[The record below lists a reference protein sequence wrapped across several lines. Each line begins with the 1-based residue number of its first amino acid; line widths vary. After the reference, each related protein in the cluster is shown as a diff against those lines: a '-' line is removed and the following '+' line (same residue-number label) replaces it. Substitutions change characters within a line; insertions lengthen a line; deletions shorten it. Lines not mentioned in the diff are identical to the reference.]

1 MSSSITRQIQPLI
14 LTIRKQNVIIDA
26 DLASL
31 YGVSTK
37 ALNQA
42 VKRNKDRFPDS
53 FMFQLTKTEK
63 SELVTNCDHL
73 QNLKFSRTNP
83 YAFTEHGALMAANV
97 LNSAKAVEVSV
108 QIVEVFVKMRRLALS
123 VDEIARKVRSLERK
137 FVEHDDH
144 FKVVFEAIRQLMAP
158 PPEKPK
164 RRMGFRSDED

>member
-1 MSSSITRQIQPLI
+1 MPSSITRQIQPLI
-14 LTIRKQNVIIDA
+14 LNIRKQNVIIDA

-53 FMFQLTKTEK
+53 FMFRLTKAEK
-63 SELVTNCDHL
+63 EKVVTNCDHL
-73 QNLKFSRTNP
+73 QNLKYSRTNP

-123 VDEIARKVRSLERK
+123 VDEIARKLRSLERK
-137 FVEHDDH
+137 LVDHDDH

-158 PPEKPK
+158 PPDKPR
-164 RRMGFRSDED
+164 RRMGFNAED

>member
-1 MSSSITRQIQPLI
+1 MCQVSWADPL
-14 LTIRKQNVIIDA
+14 
-26 DLASL
+26 
-31 YGVSTK
+31 
-37 ALNQA
+37 
-42 VKRNKDRFPDS
+42 
-53 FMFQLTKTEK
+53 
-63 SELVTNCDHL
+63 DHL

-164 RRMGFRSDED
+164 RRIGFKSDED